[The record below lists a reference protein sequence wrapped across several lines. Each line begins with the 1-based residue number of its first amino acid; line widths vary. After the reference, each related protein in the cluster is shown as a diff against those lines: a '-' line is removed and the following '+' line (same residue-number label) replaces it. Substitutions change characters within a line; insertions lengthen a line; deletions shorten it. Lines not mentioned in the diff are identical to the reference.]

1 MRLVARPQA
10 AVRSHGLQRRAPKT
24 AQEALDPGHKP
35 TQEDHD
41 HIHELHIELMTFAQH
56 VKEGRA

>member
-1 MRLVARPQA
+1 
-10 AVRSHGLQRRAPKT
+10 LQRRAPKT